1 MAASTRKKAD
11 KSPHRQLDEF
21 LDKYTPEVANAARDC
36 LKTMRARLPGATEL
50 VYDTYNALAIG
61 FGPSE
66 KASDAIFSIVL
77 YPRYVTLFFLQGVH
91 VPDAKQLLQGQWQ
104 RGSAHQARIGDR
116 SGQGSHP
123 GTYGCCVDE
132 REAGNRPHRSGWF
145 GHQIDLDETASA
157 PAKSRSLSVS
167 CGANQAKM

>member
-11 KSPHRQLDEF
+11 PSPHSQLDEF

-91 VPDAKQLLQGQWQ
+91 VPDPKQLLQGSGNVV
-104 RGSAHQARIGDR
+104 RRIKLELA
-116 SGQGSHP
+116 
-123 GTYGCCVDE
+123 T
-132 REAGNRPHRSGWF
+132 
-145 GHQIDLDETASA
+145 DLDKPAIRELMAAALTSAKRAIDRTAPGGLVIKSISA
-157 PAKSRSLSVS
+157 KQRPRRP
-167 CGANQAKM
+167 NQGR